1 MSFKTLDEM
10 KDIKQMTASL
20 KRLRK
25 MRRQTAFLF
34 KARCDAL
41 EDAPLLWVSA
51 PGRRLNAQLVKDVKL
66 GTRSIRGTVCRDG
79 GKLVFT
85 TRSEVNKDKMARVI
99 ARIATKHSANIP
111 LKRIQIL
118 TPKDQRTPK
127 PTSGATPELEEKLS
141 KRRAATKTPDRATP
155 RKPTPKPTPARPS
168 PKERVQQLRRAAP
181 RPVVSAGPEPTLD
194 LDSLRADLLDW
205 QRQLAEQTAAEAAG
219 LQRVQDARAHLS
231 DLGQMVSQ
239 LLKQSDLP
247 TIEAGLAGLA
257 QKESDPELPQ
267 LIQRAKKATEPDT
280 LLELLR
286 EWFEDVEEEHRWEI
300 EALRESAAVL
310 TASREEMEQ
319 LIASVEGVITQSE

>member
-10 KDIKQMTASL
+10 KDIQQMKASL

-41 EDAPLLWVSA
+41 DDAPLLWVSA
-51 PGRRLNAQLVKDVKL
+51 PGRRLNAQLIKDVKL
-66 GTRSIRGTVCRDG
+66 GTRSIRGTVCREG

-118 TPKDQRTPK
+118 TPKDQRTPT
-127 PTSGATPELEEKLS
+127 PTPGATPELEEKLS
-141 KRRAATKTPDRATP
+141 KRRAATKTP
-155 RKPTPKPTPARPS
+155 KPKPKPKPKPARPS
-168 PKERVQQLRRAAP
+168 PKERVQRLRRAAP
-181 RPVVSAGPEPTLD
+181 RPVVPAEPEPTLD

-267 LIQRAKKATEPDT
+267 LIQRARKATEPDA

-310 TASREEMEQ
+310 TASREEMAQ

>member
-10 KDIKQMTASL
+10 KDIQQMKASL

-41 EDAPLLWVSA
+41 DDAPLLWVSA
-51 PGRRLNAQLVKDVKL
+51 PGRRLNAQLIKDVKL

-79 GKLVFT
+79 GRLVFT

-118 TPKDQRTPK
+118 TPKDQRTPT
-127 PTSGATPELEEKLS
+127 PTPGATPELEEKLR
-141 KRRAATKTPDRATP
+141 KRRAAAK
-155 RKPTPKPTPARPS
+155 TPKPKPKPARPS
-168 PKERVQQLRRAAP
+168 PKERVQRLRRAAP
-181 RPVVSAGPEPTLD
+181 RPVVPAEPEPTLD

-267 LIQRAKKATEPDT
+267 LIQRARKATEPDT
-280 LLELLR
+280 LLELLK

-310 TASREEMEQ
+310 TASREEMAQ